1 MIVTSREPLSL
12 VEIFNITKNKP
23 IKLGNYSC
31 RVMCFSGNQQIE
43 VVDVVEY
50 GGHKWGI
57 KPIGTPQQGYDAL
70 AFVVKE

>member
-31 RVMCFSGNQQIE
+31 RVMCFSGDQQIE
-43 VVDVVEY
+43 AVDVVEY

-57 KPIGTPQQGYDAL
+57 KPIDTPQQGYDAL